1 MFKNWNKSIT
11 ARFILVLVLVLL
23 VGQGIGT
30 FFFLR
35 YTQTHLL
42 TDLHGRMERTVA
54 QAAAVI
60 ADPLLN
66 YNFPFIDSY
75 LEGYLQ
81 DPDILSVG
89 VFDGKGIA
97 VAEKSGTA
105 GGDEN
110 FSLSRPILS
119 GETTLGEFR
128 ISYAGRTI
136 DAWMEQ
142 SLIVIPSYQLAM
154 LVAVAAILILLL
166 NFYIRRPVSEINRVV
181 HRVTSGDLTLAMP
194 RFREDDI
201 GVIARGVGFLVA
213 GLARTIAR
221 IHSIAKNASGAMKQL
236 SATFDHVH
244 RVVAEQQA
252 SIAEVARSVRSASEA
267 QQRIVDGTA
276 ELLNLSEG
284 NASALLEMKAT
295 SEEIAGSTEQ
305 LSGNISNSLSTLTQL
320 TQTAR
325 VVAGMADEVT
335 RAVEDSSSS
344 IEEIFGALKEVES
357 IVRQST
363 LLSDE
368 TTTIISE
375 KGMAAVADAAQ
386 SMRSLETFMA
396 ALSSSIKGMATRSR
410 DIGQV
415 LTVIGEVTNQ
425 LKLLSLNA
433 QIIAAQ
439 AGVHGQGFAVVANEM
454 RQLSERTVNST
465 LEIEGIVTLLQEE
478 INGVV
483 RGAGDAMRVVGENN
497 RVVQQTAE
505 VFKETLGASQ
515 RAAEISRKIER
526 SSIEQTRGLELVVH
540 ATEQVRSRIFEV
552 NRATDEQEK
561 STAYLLRNLSPI
573 RDGMEMTLRAT
584 QEQVRSARLIADNI
598 ELANRKTV
606 DISAAA
612 QEQQA
617 VNQQILAA
625 TEDLLGMAA
634 ETSGQV
640 QGNARVL
647 QALNDEIALLQGE
660 MEQFRI
666 SG

>member
-1 MFKNWNKSIT
+1 MNWNKSIT
-11 ARFILVLVLVLL
+11 ARFILVLLLVLL

-35 YTQTHLL
+35 TTRIKLL
-42 TDLHGRMERTVA
+42 TDLHGRMERTVG
-54 QAAAVI
+54 QAAAVV

-66 YNFPFIDSY
+66 YNFPFIDSC

-89 VFDGKGIA
+89 VFDDKGKVI
-97 VAEKSGTA
+97 AEKSA
-105 GGDEN
+105 GEIDLEP
-110 FSLSRPILS
+110 FVSTRTILS
-119 GETTLGEFR
+119 GETVLGEFR
-128 ISYAGRTI
+128 ITYAGRTI
-136 DAWMEQ
+136 DAWMDK
-142 SLIVIPSYQLAM
+142 SLMVIPSYQLAM

-166 NFYIRRPVSEINRVV
+166 NFHIRTPLSEINRVV
-181 HRVTSGDLTLAMP
+181 KRVTSGDLTVAMP

-201 GVIARGVGFLVA
+201 GVIARGVGFLVE

-221 IHSIAKNASGAMKQL
+221 IHSISKNSFGAMGEL
-236 SATFDHVH
+236 SVTFDHVN
-244 RVVAEQQA
+244 RVIGQQQA
-252 SIAEVARSVRSASEA
+252 SIGEVSRSVKSASEA
-267 QQRIVDGTA
+267 QQRIVEGTA

-295 SEEIAGSTEQ
+295 SEEIAGGTEQ
-305 LSGNISNSLSTLTQL
+305 LSGNINNSLSTLTQL
-320 TQTAR
+320 TQTAK

-335 RAVEDSSSS
+335 RAVESSSSS
-344 IEEIFGALKEVES
+344 IEEIFGSLKEVES

-368 TTTIISE
+368 TTSIISE
-375 KGMAAVADAAQ
+375 KGMASVANAAQ

-396 ALSSSIKGMATRSR
+396 ALSSSIKGMETRSR

-439 AGVHGQGFAVVANEM
+439 AGVHGQGFAVVANQM
-454 RQLSERTVNST
+454 RQLSERTANST
-465 LEIEGIVTLLQEE
+465 LEIEGIVSLLQEE

-483 RGAGDAMRVVGENN
+483 QGAGDATRVVGENN
-497 RVVQQTAE
+497 RVVQETAE

-526 SSIEQTRGLELVVH
+526 ASIEQTRGLELVVQ

-561 STAYLLRNLSPI
+561 STAYLLRNLSPL

-584 QEQVRSARLIADNI
+584 QEQVRSARVIADNI

-606 DISAAA
+606 DISSAA

-617 VNQQILAA
+617 VNQQIMAA

-634 ETSGQV
+634 ETSEQV
-640 QGNARVL
+640 QGNARIL
-647 QALNDEIALLQGE
+647 QALNDEIALLKGE